1 MTYLIGLTI
10 AAAIAWG
17 FWKITRYFWLKRYY
31 RFKGVKDVDV
41 LTASQLHTQQQRF
54 ILDVR
59 EPSEYAAAHIDGVPL
74 VPLGELAGRVEEL
87 QQHKDEMI
95 LIICRG
101 GVRSAKA
108 CLILERA
115 GFKDPVNI
123 AGGMTA
129 WKKQGLPF
137 IDGSQDPATA

>member
-1 MTYLIGLTI
+1 MNYLIALALFVAVG
-10 AAAIAWG
+10 WG
-17 FWKITRYFWLKRYY
+17 FWKLTRYFWLKRYY

-41 LTASQLHTQQQRF
+41 LTASRLHLQQSRL

-59 EPSEYAAAHIDGVPL
+59 EPSEYADAHIEGIPL
-74 VPLGELAGRVEEL
+74 IPLGELARRTGEL
-87 QQHKDEMI
+87 QRHKPEEI

-108 CLILERA
+108 CLILKQA
-115 GFKDPVNI
+115 GFQNPVNI

-137 IDGSQDPATA
+137 VSGGPIPAA